1 MHFPQPKTAV
11 GRKIHVAQ
19 VPLPLTFFAHESGEQ
34 IGNHSQQQAYNH
46 DACHHTCQD
55 GYKFLIHRMLL
66 FRTLNG
72 FDS

>member
-11 GRKIHVAQ
+11 GRKFMRRRF
-19 VPLPLTFFAHESGEQ
+19 PLLLTSFAHESGEEVA
-34 IGNHSQQQAYNH
+34 NHSQQQAYNH
-46 DACHHTCQD
+46 DARHHTCQD

-66 FRTLNG
+66 FRSFNG